1 MKKIL
6 ISIVFILLLN
16 ESVFGETIIGKATV
30 IDGDTIKINGVKIRL
45 FGIDAPEK
53 KQLCQKAFL
62 DINFI
67 SLKKKYDCGEIS
79 TLKLKKLI
87 ENENINCVING
98 EDFFKRKIGICFRN
112 KLDINSWMVRTGLA
126 VAYIKYSKKYYQD
139 QIQAEAEGLGLWQGD
154 FEMPWDWRKKSAKN

>member
-6 ISIVFILLLN
+6 ILTIFILLFS
-16 ESVFGETIIGKATV
+16 ESSFSEIIKGKAIV
-30 IDGDTIKINGVKIRL
+30 IDGDTIKINGTKIRL

-53 KQLCQKAFL
+53 KQLCKKVFL
-62 DINFI
+62 DINLI
-67 SLKKKYDCGEIS
+67 SFKKKYNCGEIS
-79 TLKLKKLI
+79 THKLKKLI
-87 ENENINCVING
+87 KNENINCIING

-139 QIQAEAEGLGLWQGD
+139 QIQAKDEGLGLWQGD